1 MLRKTLKSAYATAI
15 SATDNPQ
22 RPNGIQVL
30 PILWRHEIT
39 FGMASDDE
47 EGVEMDLG
55 MIGAD
60 DGCPTLDEVTL
71 DGVPNIRLVV
81 SDVLLDGKFHCTLQS
96 LISSFPFSAIIPDSK
111 VPRSNDIHYYTRDQ
125 SRLSIVCQKE
135 S

>member
-1 MLRKTLKSAYATAI
+1 MRGNGSLFFIIVDVNMLRKTLKSAYSTAI
-15 SATDNPQ
+15 AATDNPQ

-81 SDVLLDGKFHCTLQS
+81 SDVLLDGMSILS
-96 LISSFPFSAIIPDSK
+96 LLLWMMMTHS
-111 VPRSNDIHYYTRDQ
+111 
-125 SRLSIVCQKE
+125 L
-135 S
+135 